1 MYEEGGAALGREAK
15 RTFAV
20 LDHASRDGVAGLVT
34 VVGGKLTTYR
44 LMAEKA
50 AAIVCQ
56 DLGIDKPCRT
66 KEFVLPDPIPPLA
79 GGKTAEKTYHILP
92 HRLAAVEESQAADAL
107 ICECELVTRAQVE
120 QAARE
125 HGDGGARWILDDLRR
140 DLRLGMGPCQAG
152 FCNYRAAGVLNAMGA
167 AGATQA
173 TQALADF
180 AQRRWKGQ
188 RPLLWGQNL
197 RQALLDEQIYRS
209 VLGLAELDVS
219 LRSTALRPV
228 TGDGGSG

>member
-1 MYEEGGAALGREAK
+1 
-15 RTFAV
+15 
-20 LDHASRDGVAGLVT
+20 
-34 VVGGKLTTYR
+34 VGGKLTTYR

-50 AAIVCQ
+50 ADILCQ
-56 DLGIDKPCRT
+56 DLGVDKPCRT
-66 KEFVLPDPIPPLA
+66 KEFVLPDPVPPLA
-79 GGKTAEKTYHILP
+79 GRKAEDRTYHVLP
-92 HRLAAVEESQAADAL
+92 HRLAAVEENKATDAL
-107 ICECELVTRAQVE
+107 ICECEMVTRAQIE
-120 QAARE
+120 QSVRE
-125 HGDGGARWILDDLRR
+125 HGDGQARWILDDLRR

-167 AGATQA
+167 ADATQA

-197 RQALLDEQIYRS
+197 RQALLDEQIYRG
-209 VLGLAELDVS
+209 VLGLTELDVP

-228 TGDGGSG
+228 TNDGAAGDTLGGHPPGDEPQTTLSEV